1 MHVGYA
7 GFGVVRWTLGRLSIQ
22 VRTRLFRIWKLGQM
36 LKSRLDC
43 QTLLI
48 LIMLSLK
55 LFITHEWH
63 LDSDFLI
70 LGKLKNTRNGD
81 IPGMR
86 MWDLGSTENPLSGN
100 EIWDFR
106 RWIISDFFNLG
117 IFSGPAI
124 FFWWYFLTWKFLSP
138 TYIKNFF
145 QKLYFEQ

>member
-36 LKSRLDC
+36 LKSRLNC

-55 LFITHEWH
+55 LFNTHESH
-63 LDSDFLI
+63 LGSDFLI

-86 MWDLGSTENPLSGN
+86 MGDLGSTENPLSGN

-124 FFWWYFLTWKFLSP
+124 FFLV
-138 TYIKNFF
+138 IFF
-145 QKLYFEQ
+145 NVEILISYVWRLFF